1 MPALSRSY
9 GGLRCIQLHSRAW
22 PSLSRTTPLLPDTQ
36 TDPEQGKKT
45 CVYLEVNKTLSLK
58 SSFSLHQPC
67 CLLPLC
73 STVDTLARS
82 LCSKCVTNSSSTGQ
96 FCFKA
101 SAHVVSLGAHLPQ
114 DPAWWPQINAR
125 DVSHRPQ
132 PVLPVT
138 FDAGSSSRL
147 PQLTKT
153 GG

>member
-101 SAHVVSLGAHLPQ
+101 SAHVVS
-114 DPAWWPQINAR
+114 AR
-125 DVSHRPQ
+125 
-132 PVLPVT
+132 
-138 FDAGSSSRL
+138 SSSPPGPSLVASDKCQRRFSPSPASFACHIRRGIL
-147 PQLTKT
+147 FPPPPAH
-153 GG
+153 